1 MTNRCALEKW
11 VSFWAVEF
19 SVVHSSSSVQWA
31 WCHSLWWSVHAI
43 DHPLM
48 AKGNGWSYTSYTMQ
62 AFLFSFV
69 KNLTS
74 SDQRSIDGVCTR
86 NIGCRYSV
94 VGKTKLGDST
104 VFAWRSWRSRWNSFP
119 HSWGSNS
126 IFFANYCSPDRVI
139 SPCPLKLRRCRA
151 TIFSSTAAMEI
162 Q

>member
-1 MTNRCALEKW
+1 MNELLSCRIFSCSIFFLSAL
-11 VSFWAVEF
+11 SMI
-19 SVVHSSSSVQWA
+19 
-31 WCHSLWWSVHAI
+31 SLFMMVGSLRPVHAI

-86 NIGCRYSV
+86 NIGCCYSV
-94 VGKTKLGDST
+94 VEKTKLGDST
-104 VFAWRSWRSRWNSFP
+104 VFAWRSWRSWRSRWNSSP

-126 IFFANYCSPDRVI
+126 TFFLQIIV
-139 SPCPLKLRRCRA
+139 LL
-151 TIFSSTAAMEI
+151 TAWYHHARWG
-162 Q
+162 